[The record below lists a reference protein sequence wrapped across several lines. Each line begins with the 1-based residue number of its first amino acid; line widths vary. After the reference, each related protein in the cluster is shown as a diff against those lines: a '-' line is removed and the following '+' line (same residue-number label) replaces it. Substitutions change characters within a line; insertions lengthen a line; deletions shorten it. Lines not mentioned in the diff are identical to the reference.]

1 MIDYLHSGGLP
12 EFVNLRGEETKRHY
26 VEAVKDTILLKDIVE
41 RHKIKDAA
49 LLDRI
54 FLSQKQCFYVTGTTL
69 CTIKYE
75 SFTVLGG
82 WRSTVFSRIIRKIL

>member
-1 MIDYLHSGGLP
+1 MIDYLRSGGLP

-54 FLSQKQCFYVTGTTL
+54 FASST
-69 CTIKYE
+69 E
-75 SFTVLGG
+75 SGG
-82 WRSTVFSRIIRKIL
+82 YPPTQNGDIRSLFWLFSLMALQN